1 MIFKERRKKLA
12 AMVESGIII
21 IQSSERDQDN
31 LYEFYL
37 PDSNNRDFIY
47 LTGLNAPNA
56 TLVLSPGSEEYP
68 EILYINENHQEV
80 KNKSGIEHV
89 YPSDKFMQD
98 LSNAYTDF
106 PLLRYSQLR
115 WKPLPSEISRILSN
129 NRGRKT
135 IYFNFPRFV
144 NLAEHPPKRLEF
156 VQRIKYFSPKYEIRD
171 ASDLLDSLRMY
182 HDEYGINQLRNA
194 AHISGDA
201 MIECMKSALPGMTDH
216 QLGYVFNFVCHF
228 KGAKSFGFPTT
239 VRSGPGWPSDDTI
252 RAPKIMEEG
261 ELVTI
266 DAGAEVNYYTADMQ
280 RTFPV
285 SGRFTKQQKKVY
297 NILKKAQETCIRMVK
312 PGVTMKDLQETAMGI
327 LEEEGGYGKYFKWGT
342 SHFVGMDVHDHG
354 NNIIP
359 FKPGICITVEPGI
372 TMPELNVVI
381 EDDVLCNEDG
391 YECLTEF
398 VPKEIEDIEKTMQQ
412 EGIGKMFFKKGT
424 SLINSQFAKKTQ
436 D

>member
-1 MIFKERRKKLA
+1 MVFKERRKKMA
-12 AMVESGIII
+12 EMIEKGVAI
-21 IQSSERDQDN
+21 IQSSQRDQDN
-31 LYEFYL
+31 LYEYFV
-37 PDSNNRDFIY
+37 PDSNNRDFIF
-47 LTGLNAPNA
+47 LTGLDTLNA
-56 TLVLSPGSEEYP
+56 TLILCPGSKEYS
-68 EILYINENHQEV
+68 EILYICGDREEI
-80 KNKSGIEHV
+80 KEKTGIKHV
-89 YPSDKFMQD
+89 YPPDQLLPD

-106 PLLRYSQLR
+106 SLLRYSQRR
-115 WKPLPSEISRILSN
+115 WKQLPSEISRILSN
-129 NRGRKT
+129 NRGRKI

-144 NLAEHPPKRLEF
+144 NLAEHPPKRLEV

-182 HDEYGINQLRNA
+182 HDEYGIDQLRKA
-194 AHISGDA
+194 AQISGDA

-216 QLGYVFNFVCHF
+216 QIGYVFNFVCHF

-239 VRSGPGWPSDDTI
+239 VRSGPGWPSEDAI

-266 DAGAEVNYYTADMQ
+266 DAGAEVNYYTADIQ
-280 RTFPV
+280 RTFPI
-285 SGRFTKQQKKVY
+285 SGRFTEQQKKVY
-297 NILKKAQETCIRMVK
+297 NILKKAQETCIKMVK

-342 SHFVGMDVHDHG
+342 SHFLGMDVHDHG

-381 EDDVLCNEDG
+381 EDDVLCTEDG
-391 YECLTEF
+391 YECLTGF
-398 VPKEIEDIEKTMQQ
+398 APKEIEDIEKTMQQ
-412 EGIGKMFFKKGT
+412 EGIGKIFFKKGY
-424 SLINSQFAKKTQ
+424 
-436 D
+436 